1 MADSIRSGTDKK
13 GRERKNLGTSTRH
26 DTNNAGVIARHR
38 SYDKHGRGNFVQF
51 LSIPVNTE
59 AINIAMTRDNTTG
72 GPIFRYFSFHIG
84 AVPSFNQPT

>member
-51 LSIPVNTE
+51 LPIPANTE
-59 AINIAMTRDNTTG
+59 AINIAMTRDTTG